1 MAAAIGLVIADDDL
15 EDVTFRLGAILE
27 HVTALEELEPL
38 DAERPPLLEADS
50 SRHE

>member
-27 HVTALEELEPL
+27 QVAALEQLERLDPL
-38 DAERPPLLEADS
+38 PPLLERDS
-50 SRHE
+50 SRRE